1 MGESIKQLVAWQV
14 EQQRLWDRE
23 YREGHVIPSSIRP
36 SPSKALLIYEGLV
49 DFARLTPVLDAGCG
63 NGRNAIYLAGKG
75 CEVHAVD
82 FSEEALGYLKHR
94 AHAAGLLDS
103 IHVHNLALREHWPF
117 PDDHFG
123 LVLDSYVFCHIVDSS
138 EQEAYRHELRRVI
151 RASGMLYSA
160 VFCIDDAYYRELLQ
174 ASNISSRIVL
184 DPRNGI
190 RKYLYTEE
198 EFRDFFSM
206 EFRIVY
212 FTKFQ
217 FDDVVLDRVYR
228 RSILTLL
235 AQK

>member
-1 MGESIKQLVAWQV
+1 MSQVVISQV
-14 EQQRLWDRE
+14 EQQQLWDRE
-23 YREGHVIPSSIRP
+23 YREVHVIPSSIRLL
-36 SPSKALLIYEGLV
+36 PSKSLLIYERLV

-75 CEVHAVD
+75 CEVYAVD

-94 AHAAGLLDS
+94 AYAAGLLDN
-103 IHVHNLALREHWPF
+103 IHVYNLALRGYWPF

-123 LVLDSYVFCHIVDSS
+123 LVLDSYVFCHTVDPG
-138 EQEAYRHELRRVI
+138 EREAYRRELRRVM
-151 RASGMLYSA
+151 RTSGMLYSA
-160 VFCIDDAYYRELLQ
+160 VFCIDDAYYRELLNV
-174 ASNISSRIVL
+174 SNTGSLVVL
-184 DPRNGI
+184 DPHNGI

-228 RSILTLL
+228 RSILTVLG
-235 AQK
+235 QK